1 MSFLE
6 LLEAEGRVAKK
17 NAETLTRR
25 FLLMYFGAAFLFCA
39 AIAATAAAYMWLRE
53 YLCGPLSALAVSAIL
68 LAAGWYLFSRA
79 RVSDETSQTS
89 ELPVVASAE
98 DKADGR

>member
-25 FLLMYFGAAFLFCA
+25 FLFIYFGAAFLFCA
-39 AIAATAAAYMWLRE
+39 ALVATAALYMWMCE
-53 YLCGPLSALAVSAIL
+53 YLSKPLSLLIVAALL
-68 LAAGWYLFSRA
+68 LAMGISLFCKCRSESDA
-79 RVSDETSQTS
+79 AVVTLPAKVSSGDETD
-89 ELPVVASAE
+89 E
-98 DKADGR
+98 R